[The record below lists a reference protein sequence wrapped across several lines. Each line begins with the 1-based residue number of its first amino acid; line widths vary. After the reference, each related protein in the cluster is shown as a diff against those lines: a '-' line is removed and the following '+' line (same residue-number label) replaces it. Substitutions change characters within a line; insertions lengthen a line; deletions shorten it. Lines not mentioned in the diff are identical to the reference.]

1 MAAAHARGIIHRDL
15 KPSNVLLTLD
25 GTPKITD
32 FGLAKQMEGDSKQT
46 RSGAIMGTPSYMAP
60 EQAWGQT
67 HEIGPLS
74 DQYSLGAILYEM
86 LVGRPPFQ
94 GATQSKHWS
103 WPGARAGPAHQA
115 SAQGADRPGDD
126 LPEGTSEGPRQALP

>member
-1 MAAAHARGIIHRDL
+1 
-15 KPSNVLLTLD
+15 
-25 GTPKITD
+25 
-32 FGLAKQMEGDSKQT
+32 MEGDSQQT
-46 RSGAIMGTPSYMAP
+46 RTGAIMGTPSYMAP

-94 GATQSKHWS
+94 GAHFTPTLIGMASA
-103 WPGARAGPAHQA
+103 ARIRSVSGPA
-115 SAQGADRPGDD
+115 SLSCRSD
-126 LPEGTSEGPRQALP
+126 